1 MLQSYRRLFAVPH
14 LGSLLFWS
22 LVARLHIG
30 GMPIAVTFLVAGWT
44 GSYAIAGLVS
54 GALTVGTALG
64 GPIRGRMADH
74 RPADR
79 LLAVSAV
86 VYGAG
91 LAVLAL
97 LPASLWWAA
106 VPLSLVTGVFLP
118 PASQI
123 ARSLWPR
130 VLTGRLRQSMYAAEA
145 TLQEL
150 LFIIGPL
157 LAAAVVGVAGGRAGV
172 AVLTAVSCAGAL
184 GFAWALRGAGHT
196 LPPSAAADAAPVP
209 GGARGS
215 LLADRGILLVLAMC
229 TLLVAGLGGVDLVM
243 VAWSRE
249 LGSPGYAGVLMAVY
263 AAGSLVGGLVAGGLS
278 GPPRLP
284 RRAFAAAVGV
294 LPLIVLLPP
303 IAHVPSPWLVAPVLF
318 VAGLAIAPTLAAVT
332 ERLGDLAPPHR
343 RGEAFGWLTTANTA
357 GISVAA
363 PVTGWLIDA
372 GGAAAGVAGA
382 TAFALAAA
390 CLSVGVAATRPAGS
404 GPATGG
410 PPPTGPTGPAGS
422 ALPPGAP

>member
-1 MLQSYRRLFAVPH
+1 MLQSYRRLFALPH
-14 LGSLLFWS
+14 LKSLLFWS
-22 LVARLHIG
+22 LTARLHIG

-44 GSYAIAGLVS
+44 GSYALAGLVS
-54 GALTVGTALG
+54 GGLTVGTALG
-64 GPIRGRMADH
+64 GPVRGRLADR

-79 LLAVSAV
+79 LLVASAA

-97 LPASLWWAA
+97 LPGSLWWLA
-106 VPLSLVTGVFLP
+106 VPLSVVTGVFLP

-130 VLTGRLRQSMYAAEA
+130 VTSGPARQTMYAAEA

-157 LAAAVVGVAGGRAGV
+157 LAAAVVGAAGGRAGV
-172 AVLTAVSCAGAL
+172 AVLTAVSCIGAV
-184 GFAWALRGAGHT
+184 GFAWALRRAGYT
-196 LPPSAAADAAPVP
+196 VPPPPAAPAP
-209 GGARGS
+209 GRVRRS
-215 LLADRGILLVLAMC
+215 LLADRGVLAVLAMC
-229 TLLVAGLGGVDLVM
+229 LLLVAGLGGVDLVM

-249 LGSPGYAGVLMAVY
+249 LGSPGYAGLLMAVY
-263 AAGSLVGGLVAGGLS
+263 AAGSLVGGLVAGGMS
-278 GPPRLP
+278 GPPRLV
-284 RRAFAAAVGV
+284 RRAFATAVGM

-303 IAHVPSPWLVAPVLF
+303 VAHVPSPWLVAPVLF

-332 ERLGDLAPPHR
+332 ERLGDLAPAHR

-363 PVTGWLIDA
+363 PMTGWLIDA
-372 GGAAAGVAGA
+372 GGVATGIAGTAG
-382 TAFALAAA
+382 FALAAA
-390 CLSVGVAATRPAGS
+390 CLSPLVAATRPAGS
-404 GPATGG
+404 APATDG
-410 PPPTGPTGPAGS
+410 PPPAEPTGPAGS
-422 ALPPGAP
+422 ARPPDAP